1 MERNRAPLRAASG
14 RGSGRGIG
22 RAITI
27 SINARTLWTVAG
39 IALLLIA
46 LSLVVIKGLQV
57 LLLLYISIV
66 IAEGLRPLID
76 WLQERRVPRPLAVFA
91 IYLAALALLVG
102 VGWLI
107 VQPLVNQVVSLAG
120 DFPRYADQAQRIF
133 AQLEEHIG
141 QSALLQQAVNAAQG
155 ALGGA
160 IQGIVRSL
168 INLPIM
174 VGQLLVDGVVI
185 LVITFFWL
193 TGVERLR
200 PFFVGLFP
208 SRSQSLVQS
217 VLDELGEK
225 TGGYLR
231 GVAIDAVVVGV
242 LSGLA
247 VWLIG
252 APYPLIL
259 GVLAGVTELIP
270 YFGPWISGAFAAL
283 ITALSG
289 QVVTALLVI
298 VAYIVIQQVEGHVL
312 IPYVMMRVVEV
323 NPLTVVV
330 ATLLGFALLG
340 IVGGVLAVPTASII
354 HVLVVR
360 MVAPMIRAH
369 THWDDEPDNRDMPNE
384 PGNLDGL
391 ENQGDAAAEQ
401 ENAGIQRDPVPPPTS
416 GEGVS
421 GSGPRH
427 TE

>member
-57 LLLLYISIV
+57 LLLLYISTV
-66 IAEGLRPLID
+66 IAAGLSPLID

-323 NPLTVVV
+323 NPLTVLV